1 MKKLLILG
9 GGVHESFLVNRAHLL
24 GYYTIVTEHYDNG
37 QCSPAKQYANESWDI
52 SWNDTDRLCEQCKS
66 IGVNGVIAG
75 FSEYKVEALIRLTE
89 KLGLPC
95 YCTMDQLNV
104 TREKNFFKKTC
115 RKYGLPTVHEFL
127 SKCDV
132 TDEDFPVIVKPVD
145 RGGSIGITT
154 AFNKEELDKSVE
166 YALSLSDSKQIVIE
180 RFMRDYTKFDVYYL
194 IIDGKYYYFTSS
206 DTQMHQLSAGTETLQ
221 KIWTYPS
228 RFEKSFLKLYDEKI
242 QNMLKGCGIKQ
253 GYITIS
259 AFAKGDEFY
268 FFETGF
274 RLSGEHSFDISEMNI
289 GINYID
295 YMIAIALGEDTSKF
309 KPCYSDRTLYSIVLN
324 YAGNVGKA
332 MNIYGIDK
340 IKELPCLRS
349 LVQYKKEGDIVG
361 TDEKPHPRVA
371 MISLCSF
378 DKELLIEN
386 ARIVMDSYDVVDANE
401 CSLLLEK
408 PSEDNFK
415 CMEFI

>member
-9 GGVHESFLVNRAHLL
+9 GGVHETFLVNRAHLL
-24 GYYTIVTEHYDNG
+24 GYYTIVAEHYNNG
-37 QCSPAKQYANESWDI
+37 QCSPAKQYVDESWDI
-52 SWNDTDRLCEQCKS
+52 SWNDTDILCKQCQQT
-66 IGVNGVIAG
+66 GVNGVIAG

-104 TREKNFFKKTC
+104 TREKNLFKETC
-115 RKYGLPTVHEFL
+115 RKYGLPTVPEFL
-127 SKCDV
+127 SKNDV
-132 TDEDFPVIVKPVD
+132 ADEDFPVIVKPVD

-206 DTQMHQLSAGTETLQ
+206 DTQMHKLSAGTETLQ

-228 RFEKSFLKLYDEKI
+228 RFEKSFLKQYDEKT
-242 QNMLKGCGIKQ
+242 QNMLKGCGITR

-274 RLSGEHSFDISEMNI
+274 RFSGEHSFDISEMNV

-295 YMIAIALGEDTSKF
+295 YMIAIAMGEDTGKF
-309 KPCYSDRTLYSIVLN
+309 KPCYSGKTIYSIVLN
-324 YAGNVGKA
+324 YAGNVGKV
-332 MNIYGIDK
+332 GKVCGLDK
-340 IKELPCLRS
+340 IKSLPCLRS
-349 LVQYKKEGDIVG
+349 FVQYKKDGDILG
-361 TDEKPHPRVA
+361 TGEKPHPRVA
-371 MISLCSF
+371 MISLCGF
-378 DKELLIEN
+378 DKQQLIDN
-386 ARIVMDSYDVVDANE
+386 ARIVMEAYDVLDNNGHG
-401 CSLLLEK
+401 LLLEK
-408 PSEDNFK
+408 PTEENFK
-415 CMEFI
+415 CMEQV